1 MNLKLLTIED
11 LCKQLG
17 IGKTTAYK
25 IAKSIK
31 HTKIGRRILIP
42 EETIEEYVSEKI
54 HMDHKH

>member
-25 IAKSIK
+25 I
-31 HTKIGRRILIP
+31 GRHILIP
-42 EETIEEYVSEKI
+42 EDAVEEYVSGKI
-54 HMDHKH
+54 H

>member
-25 IAKSIK
+25 IAKSVK

-42 EETIEEYVSEKI
+42 EEVVEKYISEKI
-54 HMDHKH
+54 HL